1 MRIAFMSWR
10 DLANDQAGGSEIF
23 IDRLACNLLDQGH
36 EVAHL
41 CGGPVG
47 ERRYEVHN
55 LGGTFSQYA
64 RAPLVHHRTVKDW
77 DLLVD
82 VENGLPYFSPL
93 WRKKPI
99 LALLLHVHT
108 DQWALRFP
116 PPLAATGRFT
126 EAKIMP
132 LVYRRVPF
140 VAISESTADALVDI
154 GVDRQRIRV
163 LSPGVDAPAVSTGQR
178 SKDPLFICAGR
189 LVPHK
194 RIDLLLR
201 AWERVRS
208 VVGGRLVVVGDGPE
222 RESLEALAG
231 DGVEFVGKIG
241 EEHKWRLFGEAWLLL
256 HTALHEGWGI
266 VIIEAGTMGTPSLG
280 FDVPGVRDS
289 ILDGVSGILA
299 DSEDDLVRRWIE
311 LANDQ
316 PLRDKLAEGAQ
327 NYSARFRWD
336 EVAREFS
343 DIATDVVRSA
353 ER

>member
-23 IDRLACNLLDQGH
+23 IDRLACNLLDMGH

-47 ERRYEVHN
+47 ERRYEVHD

-64 RAPLVHHRTVKDW
+64 KAPFVHHRTIRDW

-116 PPLAATGRFT
+116 APLAAVGRFT
-126 EAKIMP
+126 EAKVMP

-140 VAISESTADALVDI
+140 VAISDSTADSLVDI
-154 GVDRQRIRV
+154 GVDRDRIRI
-163 LSPGVDAPAVSTGQR
+163 LSPGVDAPAVTTVQR
-178 SKDPLFICAGR
+178 STEPLFICAGR

-222 RESLEALAG
+222 RNSLESLAG
-231 DGVEFVGKIG
+231 DDVEFVGKIG
-241 EEHKWRLFGEAWLLL
+241 EEEKWRLFGEAWFLL

-289 ILDGVSGILA
+289 IVDGVSGILA

-311 LANDQ
+311 LANDRA
-316 PLRDKLAEGAQ
+316 LREKLSEGARL
-327 NYSARFRWD
+327 YSARFRWD
-336 EVAREFS
+336 EVAKEFAAIAS
-343 DIATDVVRSA
+343 DAVELGTR
-353 ER
+353 